1 MRFPHMAAVQFAL
14 EAPKRSSLSTAFSD
28 RSFQG
33 TYNLESKTVTGTIM
47 DGEDEPEYVISAPS
61 HPFPASSPPLPS
73 PPSMPASAHVSP
85 FFPTRR
91 ERERGGGGRERQRDR
106 EGEREREGEGERVSA
121 CVRAY
126 CAAVY
131 HRWANSS
138 SSK

>member
-1 MRFPHMAAVQFAL
+1 VRFPQMAAVQFAL

-91 ERERGGGGRERQRDR
+91 EGGGGERERDR
-106 EGEREREGEGERVSA
+106 EGERERERERE
-121 CVRAY
+121 RE
-126 CAAVY
+126 
-131 HRWANSS
+131 
-138 SSK
+138 